1 MASATPLHQLPS
13 SKPIAFREGANDIE
27 DFFDNGAV
35 ALHLVGPDGL
45 ILKANKA
52 ELELLGYASD
62 EYVGRHIADFHAD
75 QSAIADIL
83 KRLAAGEKVDK
94 HPAQLRA
101 KDGSIKDVLVT
112 SSVQFRE
119 GEFVNTRCFTIDV
132 TDLKRAQDAVRDKE
146 EQLRQV
152 LDALPAAVY
161 TTDAKGVI
169 TYYNSAAVKLAGRA
183 PEIGKDEWCV
193 TWKIYNPDGTYLPH
207 DQCPMAVALR
217 ENRPVRGVEA
227 IAERPDGIRTPF
239 LPFPTPIRD
248 AAGSLVGAV
257 NMLVDI
263 SERKQSETRN
273 QMLLSELNHRIKN
286 NLQMLHSLL
295 RAAERETTSPEA
307 KIVLHDASQRI
318 AAVAAAQRVLYSTQS
333 PSEFEASDFLSAVCE
348 SSRQSF
354 DKDLTIEIAPVRGK
368 LKNDVSLPLAL
379 ILNEMLT
386 NAAKHGLK
394 DGKGTVRV
402 EMQEVAE
409 TLQLSVTDPG
419 PGFQSDQIAT
429 RHSSGIGLIVGLAGQ
444 IEGIFTVECEAGTRC
459 SVTFPKHRGLL

>member
-13 SKPIAFREGANDIE
+13 SKPIAFHEGANDIE

-169 TYYNSAAVKLAGRA
+169 TYYNPAAVKLAGRA

-318 AAVAAAQRVLYSTQS
+318 AAVAAA
-333 PSEFEASDFLSAVCE
+333 PSCREAKEHGRRPCWKKPFPSWLSKMT
-348 SSRQSF
+348 S
-354 DKDLTIEIAPVRGK
+354 
-368 LKNDVSLPLAL
+368 
-379 ILNEMLT
+379 
-386 NAAKHGLK
+386 
-394 DGKGTVRV
+394 
-402 EMQEVAE
+402 
-409 TLQLSVTDPG
+409 
-419 PGFQSDQIAT
+419 
-429 RHSSGIGLIVGLAGQ
+429 
-444 IEGIFTVECEAGTRC
+444 
-459 SVTFPKHRGLL
+459 